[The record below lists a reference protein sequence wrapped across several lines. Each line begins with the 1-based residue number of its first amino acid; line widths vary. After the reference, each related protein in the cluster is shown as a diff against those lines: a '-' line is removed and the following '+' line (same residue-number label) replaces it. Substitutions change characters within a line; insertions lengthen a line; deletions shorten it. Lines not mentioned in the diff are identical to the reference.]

1 MLNHIYDFNINFR
14 TSLFVSILKK
24 SLLRF
29 WLQVHELYRSIWRKL
44 TFNNIGSSDPWI
56 QDISF
61 ILGLISFS
69 NGFQFQYW
77 SFTCFFRL
85 FPKYIIFFDTIVNG
99 RCFLFQCSDSI
110 QNYNDFCIL
119 TFYLAN
125 LLNSLIGSSRFFVVS
140 CLIAMARTSSTM
152 NRSRDIIFL
161 FLSEEE
167 SIQPFTIK
175 YNVRCTFF
183 INALNLSCWASALL
197 SLLCWK
203 IL

>member
-1 MLNHIYDFNINFR
+1 MVFSFNTGLSHVF
-14 TSLFVSILKK
+14 SGYFLSILYFLI
-24 SLLRF
+24 LLLMVGVF
-29 WLQVHELYRSIWRKL
+29 YFTVLIAYR
-44 TFNNIGSSDPWI
+44 T
-56 QDISF
+56 
-61 ILGLISFS
+61 
-69 NGFQFQYW
+69 
-77 SFTCFFRL
+77 T
-85 FPKYIIFFDTIVNG
+85 T
-99 RCFLFQCSDSI
+99 
-110 QNYNDFCIL
+110 DFCIL

-183 INALNLSCWASALL
+183 INALNLSG
-197 SLLCWK
+197 
-203 IL
+203 